1 MHTANLNAFR
11 FNSVLLPPT
20 LVSLKRRLAEDT
32 DQFLA
37 ALSSTNSSTPSSTA
51 AAVSGQVNQRGVS
64 NLPAWMLQEGGS
76 TTLAQPGRDGAR
88 SPSPPLSSGVKVP
101 PPKRSEPEALTQ
113 SHSTALGAPSSD
125 RSSDHIGERGIS
137 NLPAWMTQDASSA
150 AKENEGASSAVMTSL
165 PPPPPLSEIKI
176 PVPKTAAEAAV
187 SFPSLSRAAAAGEKR
202 ERVDDGGGGSVVGNA
217 KRPRESSAA
226 LMMQEV
232 AMLLLDSEV
241 EAACEPQLLET
252 LTSNIVKSGDGL
264 RSVSRFCVFF
274 TCVFFVRVCD
284 DTLTRQT
291 TSFVLT
297 YMQAISAVLQVAPH
311 PNASPFHTATHHSCF
326 GHICIF

>member
-1 MHTANLNAFR
+1 MHSANVDVFR

-37 ALSSTNSSTPSSTA
+37 ALSSTPSSTA
-51 AAVSGQVNQRGVS
+51 TAVAGQVNQRGVS
-64 NLPAWMLQEGGS
+64 NLPAWMLQEGG
-76 TTLAQPGRDGAR
+76 TTNITQPGRDGAH

-113 SHSTALGAPSSD
+113 SHSTAPGAANSD
-125 RSSDHIGERGIS
+125 RSGDHVGERGIS

-150 AKENEGASSAVMTSL
+150 AKENSAVVTSAPS
-165 PPPPPLSEIKI
+165 PPLLSEIKI

-202 ERVDDGGGGSVVGNA
+202 DRVDDVGGGSVVCNA

-232 AMLLLDSEV
+232 AMLLQDSEV

-264 RSVSRFCVFF
+264 RSVSRVCVF
-274 TCVFFVRVCD
+274 
-284 DTLTRQT
+284 
-291 TSFVLT
+291 
-297 YMQAISAVLQVAPH
+297 SAVVFLH
-311 PNASPFHTATHHSCF
+311 PSL
-326 GHICIF
+326 

>member
-1 MHTANLNAFR
+1 MHSANVDVFR

-37 ALSSTNSSTPSSTA
+37 ALSTTPSSTA
-51 AAVSGQVNQRGVS
+51 TTVAGQVNQRGVS
-64 NLPAWMLQEGGS
+64 NLPAWMLQEGG
-76 TTLAQPGRDGAR
+76 TTNITQPGRDDAR

-113 SHSTALGAPSSD
+113 SHSTAPGAANSD
-125 RSSDHIGERGIS
+125 RSGDHVGERGIS

-150 AKENEGASSAVMTSL
+150 AKENFAVVTSA
-165 PPPPPLSEIKI
+165 PPPPSLSEIKI

-202 ERVDDGGGGSVVGNA
+202 DRVDDVGSGSVVGNA

-226 LMMQEV
+226 LMQEV
-232 AMLLLDSEV
+232 AMLLQDSEV

-252 LTSNIVKSGDGL
+252 LTSSIVKSGDGL
-264 RSVSRFCVFF
+264 RSVSRFCVFAAV
-274 TCVFFVRVCD
+274 VF
-284 DTLTRQT
+284 L
-291 TSFVLT
+291 
-297 YMQAISAVLQVAPH
+297 H
-311 PNASPFHTATHHSCF
+311 PSL
-326 GHICIF
+326 